1 MNNLTIKQD
10 KFCLAYLE
18 TGNASEAYRRS
29 YNADKMKDESIVVEA
44 SKMLSTPNIALR
56 VKELQ
61 AELAKSALWSRQQS
75 IKVLVEV
82 ARGSNIPAVISAIRE
97 LNAMHGWNAPTKVEA
112 ENAISQVLIQIDRS

>member
-1 MNNLTIKQD
+1 MSTNLTIKQD

-75 IKVLVEV
+75 VKVLVEI
-82 ARGSNIPAVISAIRE
+82 ARGSNIPTVISAIRE
-97 LNAMHGWNAPTKVEA
+97 LNAMHGWNAPTKG
-112 ENAISQVLIQIDRS
+112 